1 MKIAFLFLLITFSV
15 WAAGYKVGQAVP
27 LLNFPDQFGKKA
39 VFKEMPQ
46 TLILTYEKGSSAT
59 VNDFLKTQ
67 DGAYL
72 QKYNAVYVAD
82 ISGMPT
88 FITEAFALPKM
99 RKFAYSVLLIRDEDQ
114 GLNFPGEEGKV
125 TILKFKGNV
134 LTAISY
140 VSTPKQLQVAIE
152 Q

>member
-1 MKIAFLFLLITFSV
+1 MKKVLLFLLITLSM
-15 WAAGYKVGQAVP
+15 WAASYNVGQTVP
-27 LLNFPDQFGKKA
+27 PLNFPDQFGKIT

-46 TLILTYEKGSSAT
+46 TFIFTREKGTSAI

-82 ISGMPT
+82 ISGMPN
-88 FITEAFALPKM
+88 FITEVFALPKM
-99 RKFAYSVLLIRDEDQ
+99 RKYPYSVLLIRDESQ
-114 GLNFPGEEGKV
+114 VKFPGEEGKV
-125 TILKFKGNV
+125 TVMKLKGNMV
-134 LTAISY
+134 TSISY
-140 VSTPKQLQVAIE
+140 VSIPEQLKAAIE